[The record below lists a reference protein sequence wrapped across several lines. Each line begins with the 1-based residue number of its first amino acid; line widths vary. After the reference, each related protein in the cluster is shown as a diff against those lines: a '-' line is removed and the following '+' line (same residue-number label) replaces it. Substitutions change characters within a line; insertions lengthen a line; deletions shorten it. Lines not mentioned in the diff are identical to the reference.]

1 MPQVRDTS
9 AEVGHHVPHNYGQ
22 QRMVVPPVRA
32 RLDRGLERR
41 GGNWASAS
49 DSDRQPHAATDH
61 EGSQQEAGRKDVRR
75 HHDQA
80 DCEEGGMI
88 AAPMG
93 TDDEGSRT
101 GALGSPPAAEKIDAA
116 QLPRPPEQPP
126 VLAAACAQ
134 ENGTDSG
141 CQAMDIAPDTL
152 PRPPEPD
159 RMAALTADALA
170 SIVMVFGDKAP
181 EELPPGLLETWVKL
195 TGRGWGELAR

>member
-1 MPQVRDTS
+1 
-9 AEVGHHVPHNYGQ
+9 
-22 QRMVVPPVRA
+22 
-32 RLDRGLERR
+32 
-41 GGNWASAS
+41 
-49 DSDRQPHAATDH
+49 
-61 EGSQQEAGRKDVRR
+61 
-75 HHDQA
+75 
-80 DCEEGGMI
+80 MI

-141 CQAMDIAPDTL
+141 CQAKDIAPDTL
-152 PRPPEPD
+152 PRPPELLMAAITAAPE
-159 RMAALTADALA
+159 MAALTADALA
-170 SIVMVFGDKAP
+170 SIVKVFGDKAP